1 MSDTIHA
8 SIRNAIDGDFTP
20 EQHRAFA
27 VAAALEVIAQ
37 RNGNDNTSLGREFSN
52 LSTYADDIQAALK
65 VK

>member
-8 SIRNAIDGDFTP
+8 AIKSAADSDYTP

-27 VAAALEVIAQ
+27 VAAALEVIAS
-37 RNGNDNTSLGREFSN
+37 RRGNDNTSIGREFQN